1 MFLGITV
8 IRTFFKSRIRKN
20 KPLHT
25 LNGHHENQR
34 KYDIGGVRHK
44 HNKLPYL
51 GMVVEMVK
59 LGVTEHCCVGFL
71 RV

>member
-8 IRTFFKSRIRKN
+8 IRTFYKSRIRKN

-34 KYDIGGVRHK
+34 KYDIGGVRH
-44 HNKLPYL
+44 
-51 GMVVEMVK
+51 
-59 LGVTEHCCVGFL
+59 
-71 RV
+71 